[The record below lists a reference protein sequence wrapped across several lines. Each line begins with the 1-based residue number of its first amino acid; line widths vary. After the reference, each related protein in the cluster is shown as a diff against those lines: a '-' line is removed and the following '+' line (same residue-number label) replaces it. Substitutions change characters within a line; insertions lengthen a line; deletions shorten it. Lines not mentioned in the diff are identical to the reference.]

1 MTASPTPILPSTRPF
16 AAIMS
21 NTILSRPLRPLSSSF
36 NSCLRGSTNAT
47 TPSVGAITSTSAKT
61 TSASTSSTSHGPASI
76 TPPLTQR
83 RYAGTTRRHNNMLKS
98 VPSAPIFTPH
108 SSVASDTIIYNPPSA
123 APNVYHTPLKFLPAN
138 DRRRQLAAVQARI
151 ASQSASKGAS
161 PITRTGTQLSA
172 PSGYNA
178 TLNSLASSY
187 GHSSSSASSTSPTA
201 AAAAAAKLPPP
212 LRQPY
217 EKKYH
222 LTERDIAEIRR
233 LRASD
238 PVKWSRQKLADKFE
252 CSQFFIGLVAP
263 APEHAQ
269 RKADEIEEIKRRWGP
284 RRRAAREDRKR
295 RKEMW
300 GRGA

>member
-1 MTASPTPILPSTRPF
+1 
-16 AAIMS
+16 MS

-36 NSCLRGSTNAT
+36 NSS
-47 TPSVGAITSTSAKT
+47 
-61 TSASTSSTSHGPASI
+61 
-76 TPPLTQR
+76 
-83 RYAGTTRRHNNMLKS
+83 TTRRHNKFLKS

-108 SSVASDTIIYNPPSA
+108 QSVAADTIIYNPPSS

-138 DRRRQLAAVQARI
+138 DRRRQLAALQAR
-151 ASQSASKGAS
+151 AAAAQSVAQGAS

-187 GHSSSSASSTSPTA
+187 GNISSSSSSSSHPSNSNSA
-201 AAAAAAKLPPP
+201 QKLPPP

-222 LTERDIAEIRR
+222 LTETDVAEIRR

-238 PVKWSRQKLADKFE
+238 PVTWSRQKLADKFD
-252 CSQFFIGLVAP
+252 CSPFFVGLVAP

-269 RKADEIEEIKRRWGP
+269 RKADEVEELKKRWGP

>member
-1 MTASPTPILPSTRPF
+1 
-16 AAIMS
+16 
-21 NTILSRPLRPLSSSF
+21 
-36 NSCLRGSTNAT
+36 
-47 TPSVGAITSTSAKT
+47 
-61 TSASTSSTSHGPASI
+61 
-76 TPPLTQR
+76 
-83 RYAGTTRRHNNMLKS
+83 MLKS

-172 PSGYNA
+172 PSG
-178 TLNSLASSY
+178 
-187 GHSSSSASSTSPTA
+187 TSPT

>member
-1 MTASPTPILPSTRPF
+1 
-16 AAIMS
+16 MS

-36 NSCLRGSTNAT
+36 NT
-47 TPSVGAITSTSAKT
+47 
-61 TSASTSSTSHGPASI
+61 
-76 TPPLTQR
+76 
-83 RYAGTTRRHNNMLKS
+83 TTRRHNKFLKS

-108 SSVASDTIIYNPPSA
+108 QSVAADTIIYNPPSS

-138 DRRRQLAAVQARI
+138 DRRRQLAALQAR
-151 ASQSASKGAS
+151 AAAAQCVAQGAS
-161 PITRTGTQLSA
+161 PVTRTGTQLSA
-172 PSGYNA
+172 PSG
-178 TLNSLASSY
+178 LASSY
-187 GHSSSSASSTSPTA
+187 GNILSSSSSSSNPSSSNPA
-201 AAAAAAKLPPP
+201 QKLPPP

-222 LTERDIAEIRR
+222 LTETDVAEIRR

-238 PVKWSRQKLADKFE
+238 PVTWSRQKLADKFE
-252 CSQFFIGLVAP
+252 CSPFFVGLVAP

-269 RKADEIEEIKRRWGP
+269 RKADEVEELKKRWGP

>member
-1 MTASPTPILPSTRPF
+1 MT
-16 AAIMS
+16 

-36 NSCLRGSTNAT
+36 NGCLRSTTAT
-47 TPSVGAITSTSAKT
+47 TASITSAAAKNT
-61 TSASTSSTSHGPASI
+61 CSSGSTSHAASTV

-83 RYAGTTRRHNNMLKS
+83 RYAATTRRHNKFLKS

-108 SSVASDTIIYNPPSA
+108 QSVAADTIIYNPPSS

-138 DRRRQLAAVQARI
+138 DRRRQLAALQAR
-151 ASQSASKGAS
+151 AAAAQSVAQGAS

-187 GHSSSSASSTSPTA
+187 GNMSSSSSSSSLPSSKSNPA
-201 AAAAAAKLPPP
+201 QKLPPP

-222 LTERDIAEIRR
+222 LTETDVAEIRR

-252 CSQFFIGLVAP
+252 CSQFFVGLVAP

-269 RKADEIEEIKRRWGP
+269 RKADEVEELKKRWGP

>member
-1 MTASPTPILPSTRPF
+1 
-16 AAIMS
+16 MS

-36 NSCLRGSTNAT
+36 NSCLRSTNAT
-47 TPSVGAITSTSAKT
+47 TPAAGAITSAATKNTS
-61 TSASTSSTSHGPASI
+61 SSGSTSHAASTI

-83 RYAGTTRRHNNMLKS
+83 RYAATTRRHNKFLKS

-108 SSVASDTIIYNPPSA
+108 QSVAADTIIYNPPSS

-138 DRRRQLAAVQARI
+138 DRRRQLAALQAR
-151 ASQSASKGAS
+151 AAA
-161 PITRTGTQLSA
+161 A
-172 PSGYNA
+172 H
-178 TLNSLASSY
+178 LASSY
-187 GHSSSSASSTSPTA
+187 GNILSSSSSSSNPSSSNPA
-201 AAAAAAKLPPP
+201 QKLPPP

-222 LTERDIAEIRR
+222 LTETDVAEIRR

-238 PVKWSRQKLADKFE
+238 PVTWSRQKLADKFE
-252 CSQFFIGLVAP
+252 CSPFFVGLVAP

-269 RKADEIEEIKRRWGP
+269 RKADEVEELKKRWGP